1 MRFDAW
7 PVHDYVCAIPRIAE
21 RKNPATG
28 PLLLA
33 AGSDSIAAPAAREDA
48 MAKLDP
54 MQFSQ
59 EVRSEANKVSWPS
72 RKETLITTAMV
83 FVMVLVASI
92 FFVLADQVVRWLV
105 ATILGFG
112 R

>member
-1 MRFDAW
+1 
-7 PVHDYVCAIPRIAE
+7 
-21 RKNPATG
+21 
-28 PLLLA
+28 
-33 AGSDSIAAPAAREDA
+33 